1 MSKASNIAAALAAQ
15 LALIAT
21 ANGFET
27 NIGAR
32 VFRGLRKLDPEQH
45 IPCVVLV
52 EGDDEVK
59 NSHPGVANLTQ
70 TYIIE
75 GHAACDPENPNDTA
89 HAIIAD
95 IKRTLFAEGVEYG
108 CREINYAGRAIAPR
122 EDGMAIVSASVTVQ
136 LSFVEKLAAP

>member
-15 LALIAT
+15 LALITT

-27 NIGAR
+27 NIGSR
-32 VFRGLRKLDPEQH
+32 VYRGLRKLDTDK
-45 IPCVVLV
+45 IPCAILA
-52 EGDDEVK
+52 EGDDDVK
-59 NSHPGVANLTQ
+59 SMQPGVANITQ

-75 GHAACDPENPNDTA
+75 GHAACDPENPNDAA

-108 CREINYAGRAIAPR
+108 CREIYYVGRTIAPR
-122 EDGMAIVSASVTVQ
+122 EDGMAIVSASVIVQ
-136 LSFVEKLAAP
+136 MSFAEKLATP